1 MSLSKLLVPLAIGAL
16 FLAFAASLPI
26 VLWSEAGYTIT
37 SSDQVN
43 FLILVVGFGVALA
56 ISAWQMVR
64 VLRQYIQDL
73 HDVSAEEAAG
83 LVAHLTFGAGVLA
96 GAPVLRVQA
105 GQADLDGPPIVH
117 KIGGPA
123 KLNVELN
130 NVVVTSRL
138 GMLHRI
144 LGPGMHDLES
154 FERVWSV
161 VDLRPQRRTLTVE
174 FVTRDGIPA
183 LCQSTLVCRIAPP
196 GYAESPLAKDGTLS
210 PTVGVARDRL
220 FGYSEEA
227 VFYVTTSQCV
237 RKPEGRG
244 RVVDW
249 VSGMASDVLEATVRD
264 VLEQHRLDELLNPQY
279 WLEGDEGPPRA
290 AATPKLVSDLEDEIE
305 SAVRSKGKERGVIV
319 ERVELATVRP
329 AEDAISRQ
337 WLEFW
342 QAKLQK
348 GVDRY
353 AMEAET
359 THEQLAEA
367 ARFEAQ
373 VTFVNRV
380 LEEVQSL
387 RNDGLFVPPQLI
399 IASFMEVLH
408 AMGDRSPKA
417 QQELYEEAENLI
429 RAVNAVQQED
439 VTQAEVRDKQLPGS
453 PEKTEA

>member
-1 MSLSKLLVPLAIGAL
+1 MSLSKLLVPLVVGAL

-26 VLWSEAGYTIT
+26 VLWSEAGYTIQA
-37 SSDQVN
+37 SDEAN

-64 VLRQYIQDL
+64 VLRQYVQDL

-83 LVAHLTFGAGVLA
+83 LVAHLIFGAGLSV
-96 GAPVLRVQA
+96 GAPVLRVRA
-105 GQADLDGPPIVH
+105 GQTDLDGPPIVY

-123 KLNVELN
+123 KLNVDLN

-138 GMLHRI
+138 GTLRRI
-144 LGPGMHDLES
+144 LGPGLHDLEP
-154 FERVWSV
+154 FERVWDV

-183 LCQSTLVCRIAPP
+183 LCQATLVCRIAPP
-196 GYAESPLAKDGTLS
+196 GYAESPLAEDGTLS
-210 PTVGVARDRL
+210 PAVGVARDRL
-220 FGYSEEA
+220 FGYSAEA
-227 VFYVTTSQCV
+227 VFQVTTSTYV
-237 RKPEGRG
+237 RKPEGRN
-244 RVVDW
+244 RVIDW
-249 VSGMASDVLEATVRD
+249 VSGMANDVLEATVRD
-264 VLEQHRLDELLNPQY
+264 ILEQHRLDELLNPQY

-290 AATPKLVSDLEDEIE
+290 AAIPKLVSDLEDQIE
-305 SAVRSKGKERGVIV
+305 SEVLSKGKERGVIV
-319 ERVELATVRP
+319 ERVELGTVRP

-348 GVDRY
+348 GIDRY

-387 RNDGLFVPPQLI
+387 RSEGLYVPPQLI

-408 AMGDRSPKA
+408 SMGDRSPKA
-417 QQELYEEAENLI
+417 QQQLYEEAENLI

-439 VTQAEVRDKQLPGS
+439 MVQARAHEEQLPGS
-453 PEKTEA
+453 PEQTGN